1 MKYIF
6 FHIIICIALCSCSSE
21 KKENIIIA
29 PDDWIESKST
39 NKKNTLEWWKAFDD
53 PVLENLILIATQ
65 ENFDIKI
72 ALEKIS
78 AARIAE
84 NETFAGLLPET
95 SLSFSKGRQKSSSNT
110 TNRFNTKAAN
120 LYKTEFDASWE
131 INFFSAGDALDA
143 AKAFLKNQDAL
154 FKSVLLIQQAE
165 VAKTYFDYKN
175 AVILSHIDQEQI
187 EAQTHIVTLNKNLV
201 HAGKISALDAL
212 RDEET
217 LDQLKA
223 QKQNDDDLISQAKYS
238 LELLCGKK
246 PGELDNLLKDVS
258 LTLKDF
264 KNIFIKT
271 PLNII
276 EQRPD
281 ILSAKY
287 ILEQNYALKNI
298 ARFSLLPSFNLAS
311 FFGFQSTTSSKLFN
325 KDSQAWGF
333 SPTALLSLIDF
344 GRYRAKL
351 DAADSDVKQAR
362 LTLEKTIL
370 EALHDVESNLS
381 SYTKKQWQREDA
393 KAAFEKSY
401 LEFEMSQKRFHAGAI
416 PWQTALAHQ
425 QNMLQKKKDYTS
437 QHTAASKSAI
447 ALAKSLGG

>member
-1 MKYIF
+1 MITTK
-6 FHIIICIALCSCSSE
+6 
-21 KKENIIIA
+21 
-29 PDDWIESKST
+29 
-39 NKKNTLEWWKAFDD
+39 
-53 PVLENLILIATQ
+53 

-84 NETFAGLLPET
+84 DETFAGLLPNT
-95 SLSFSKGRQKSSSNT
+95 SLSFSKGRQKNSSNT
-110 TNRFNTKAAN
+110 TNRFSTKATN

-131 INFFSAGDALDA
+131 INFFSASDALDA
-143 AKAFLKNQDAL
+143 ANAFLKNQDAL
-154 FKSVLLIQQAE
+154 FKSVLLMQQAE
-165 VAKTYFDYKN
+165 VASSYFDYKN
-175 AVILSHIDQEQI
+175 AVILSRIDQEQI
-187 EAQTHIVTLNKNLV
+187 DAQTHIVKLNKDLV
-201 HAGKISALDAL
+201 RAGKISTLDAL

-217 LDQLKA
+217 LDQLRA
-223 QKQNDDDLISQAKYS
+223 QKQSDDDLVSQAKYR

-246 PGELDNLLKDVS
+246 PGELNALLKDTS

-271 PLNII
+271 PLNVI

-287 ILEQNYALKNI
+287 LLEQKYAFKNI
-298 ARFSLLPSFNLAS
+298 ARFSLLPSLNLAS

-325 KDSQAWGF
+325 KDSQAWNF
-333 SPTALLSLIDF
+333 SPTAVLSLIDF
-344 GRYRAKL
+344 GRYRAQL
-351 DAADSDVKQAR
+351 NAADSDVKQAR
-362 LTLEKTIL
+362 LTLEKTVL
-370 EALHDVESNLS
+370 EALHDVEANLS
-381 SYTKKQWQREDA
+381 SYTKKQWQRKDA
-393 KAAFEKSY
+393 KAAFEKSS

-416 PWQTALAHQ
+416 SWQTTLAQQ

-447 ALAKSLGG
+447 TLAKSLGG